1 MVRKIGSHFLK
12 IWKGSYTMRY
22 RVGLAVALIV
32 LSLLLSSC
40 SSTEQLG
47 INWHGLLAQ
56 FLSFGILLTVLTF
69 LFYKYIIPK
78 LEERSNKIKE
88 SMDQAEFIKQQ
99 VAKTEQMVQ
108 EQLAQARRQ
117 GQDLVAQAAQI
128 GERLREE
135 AQQQARQDAEAIVVR
150 TRSEIQAEREEAI
163 AKLREEFVDI
173 AIQAAERVINKA
185 LDKET
190 HRQLIQEALEESTK
204 LKKEG

>member
-1 MVRKIGSHFLK
+1 
-12 IWKGSYTMRY
+12 MRY

-56 FLSFGILLTVLTF
+56 FLSFGILLIVLTF

-135 AQQQARQDAEAIVVR
+135 AQQQARQDAEAIVAR
-150 TRSEIQAEREEAI
+150 ARPEIQTEREETI
-163 AKLREEFVDI
+163 AKLREEFVEI
-173 AIQAAERVINKA
+173 AIEAAEKVINKA

-190 HRQLIQEALEESTK
+190 HRQLIQKTLEESTK
-204 LKKEG
+204 LKEGN

>member
-1 MVRKIGSHFLK
+1 
-12 IWKGSYTMRY
+12 MRY
-22 RVGLAVALIV
+22 RVGLAVTLIV

-40 SSTEQLG
+40 SATENLG
-47 INWHGLLAQ
+47 INWHGLLSQ
-56 FLSFGILLTVLTF
+56 LVSFVLLLTVLI
-69 LFYKYIIPK
+69 LIAYKPITK
-78 LEERSNKIKE
+78 MLDERSKKIKE
-88 SMDQAEFIKQQ
+88 SMDQSEFIKQQ

-135 AQQQARQDAEAIVVR
+135 ARQQARQDAEAIVVR
-150 TRSEIQAEREEAI
+150 TRTEIQAEREEAI

-204 LKKEG
+204 LKEGN

>member
-1 MVRKIGSHFLK
+1 
-12 IWKGSYTMRY
+12 MRY

-40 SSTEQLG
+40 SATGNLG
-47 INWHGLLAQ
+47 INWHGLISQ
-56 FLSFGILLTVLTF
+56 FISFGILLALLLLVA
-69 LFYKYIIPK
+69 YKPITK
-78 LEERSNKIKE
+78 MLDDRSKKIKD
-88 SMDQAEFIKQQ
+88 SMDQAELIKQQ
-99 VAKTEQMVQ
+99 TAKTEQMVQ

-135 AQQQARQDAEAIVVR
+135 ARQQARQDAEAIFAR
-150 TRSEIQAEREEAI
+150 ARSEIQAEREEAI

-173 AIQAAERVINKA
+173 AIQAAEKVINKA

-190 HRQLIQEALEESTK
+190 HRRIVQETLEESTK

>member
-12 IWKGSYTMRY
+12 IWKGSYIMRY
-22 RVGLAVALIV
+22 RVSLAAALIV

-56 FLSFGILLTVLTF
+56 FLSFGILLIVLAF
-69 LFYKYIIPK
+69 LFNKYIIPK

-108 EQLAQARRQ
+108 EQLAQARKQ

-135 AQQQARQDAEAIVVR
+135 ARQQARQDAEVIV
-150 TRSEIQAEREEAI
+150 TRARKETKTEREETI
-163 AKLREEFVDI
+163 AKLREEFVEI
-173 AIQAAERVINKA
+173 AIEAAEKVINKA
-185 LDKET
+185 LDRET
-190 HRQLIQEALEESTK
+190 HRQLIQETLEESTE
-204 LKKEG
+204 LKRE